1 MDSIKDFL
9 NDNKADVFSILGI
22 EDGKNIKL
30 SDVLGKLNIDSQ
42 TVSDLSNKFKDNA
55 AQLVESM
62 KNPQELRKLLENAGI
77 DGEEINQVVSNFEVG
92 HETQGNNSSGR
103 AQLTFGL
110 IVAAF
115 VIFQM

>member
-9 NDNKADVFSILGI
+9 NDNKGDVFSILGI

-62 KNPQELRKLLENAGI
+62 KNPQELRKLLENA
-77 DGEEINQVVSNFEVG
+77 
-92 HETQGNNSSGR
+92 T
-103 AQLTFGL
+103 L
-110 IVAAF
+110 
-115 VIFQM
+115 